1 MKFILKILFA
11 PIVAI
16 LAIIAWVCGLTLS
29 MSAWVFGIIGT
40 ILGILGLAVLLLD
53 SVTNGIIILVIAYLV
68 SPVGLPMM
76 AAWMIG
82 QLQKLRY
89 FMQSA
94 VYGLDVTSVQPG
106 QKWNRTGVAS
116 AAPVFFC
123 FRR

>member
-11 PIVAI
+11 PIVTI

-89 FMQSA
+89 FLQSA
-94 VYGLDVTSVQPG
+94 VYG
-106 QKWNRTGVAS
+106 
-116 AAPVFFC
+116 
-123 FRR
+123 